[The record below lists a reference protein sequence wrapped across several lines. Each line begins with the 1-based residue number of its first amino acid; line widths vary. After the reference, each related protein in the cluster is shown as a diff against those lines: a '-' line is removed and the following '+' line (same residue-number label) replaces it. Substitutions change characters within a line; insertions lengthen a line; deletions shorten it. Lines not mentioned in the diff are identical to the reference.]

1 MHSPD
6 PAVVWYIQVT
16 PLQMFSDYCLMI
28 LQIIIAEH
36 LWGTSCACIK
46 QPQDHSCA
54 CPRCTFL
61 TNCSVILSARSRDS
75 NHWTTVME
83 SSDCIKQPQNHGSVC
98 SRGDSL
104 TDVQR
109 LLSARPCDSNR
120 WTSVRESLVCIKSMK
135 SSIRLSHRCS
145 EALLQL

>member
-1 MHSPD
+1 MHSHD
-6 PAVVWYIQVT
+6 PTVVWYKQVT
-16 PLQMFSDYCLMI
+16 PSQIFTDYCLMI
-28 LQIIIAEH
+28 LQIIITEH
-36 LWGTSCACIK
+36 LWGTSCAWFK
-46 QPQDHSCA
+46 RPQDHSCA
-54 CPRCTFL
+54 CPRCDFL
-61 TNCSVILSARSRDS
+61 MDVHRYYLRGHETV
-75 NHWTTVME
+75 TTEHLLME
-83 SSDCIKQPQNHGSVC
+83 SPDCIKQPQNHGSVC

-109 LLSARPCDSNR
+109 LLSARPCNSNR